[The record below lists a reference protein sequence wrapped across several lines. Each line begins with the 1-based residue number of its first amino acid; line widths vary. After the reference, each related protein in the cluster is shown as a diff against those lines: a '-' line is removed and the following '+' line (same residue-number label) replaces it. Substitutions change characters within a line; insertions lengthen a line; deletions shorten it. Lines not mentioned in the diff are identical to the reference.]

1 MRQVFSSRSSVFRRG
16 ASVLAAIALATGMMV
31 AASGTAQA
39 APLPECHG
47 TSHLHE
53 GNEYNEL
60 PTTSP
65 GSWDTNC
72 VLGLD
77 DGSVGD
83 QLIAVQVLQRSL
95 QKCYGQNLGP
105 AGADGEYGP
114 RTQEGVRNVQRF
126 HNQTENAGLVVDGI
140 YGPKT
145 AARMEFINS
154 LGRCWTLS

>member
-1 MRQVFSSRSSVFRRG
+1 MRQRFSSRSSVVRRG
-16 ASVLAAIALATGMMV
+16 AAVLAAAAFAVGMAV
-31 AASGTAQA
+31 AVPGTAQA
-39 APLPECHG
+39 VPLPECHG
-47 TSHLHE
+47 TTHLHE

-65 GSWDTNC
+65 GSWNINC
-72 VLGLD
+72 VLGPG
-77 DGSVGD
+77 DGYAGD

-95 QKCYGQNLGP
+95 QKCYGQDLGP
-105 AGADGEYGP
+105 AGADGKYGS

-145 AARMEFINS
+145 ASRMEFINS

>member
-16 ASVLAAIALATGMMV
+16 ATVLAAAALAIGMTV
-31 AASGTAQA
+31 AASGTVQA

-47 TSHLHE
+47 TSKLHE

-60 PTTSP
+60 PTTTP
-65 GSWDTNC
+65 GSWDINC
-72 VLGLD
+72 VLGPG
-77 DGSVGD
+77 DGYVGD

-105 AGADGEYGP
+105 AGADGKYGS

-126 HNQTENAGLVVDGI
+126 HNQTENAGLAVDGK
-140 YGPKT
+140 YGPRT
-145 AARMEFINS
+145 ASRMEFINS
-154 LGRCWTLS
+154 QGRCWTLT